1 MPTPLPLR
9 RGFLQGLLGF
19 GGASAAAAAANPPS
33 RPAAAGPDHRFLP
46 NYARAQD
53 YRSLKQSSYDRT
65 GGNADRW
72 PVAAGATRELFAA
85 TGPGV
90 ITHIWF
96 TIAAPGIFH
105 LKELVLRIYWEGQ
118 TRPSVETPVGDF
130 FGLNL
135 GQYLVYQSGFLNCS
149 PVKALNA
156 YFAMP
161 FRKSARITVTN
172 EGAQEVN
179 AFYSNVDYQLVPSLP
194 EDAAYFHAQY
204 RQSAPPVA
212 STNAWTSNGDVN
224 TMMNLDGAANH
235 VFLETRGR
243 GHLLGVTLGVLQN
256 QELWM
261 GEGDEMIFVDG
272 ETTPGIVGT
281 GSEDYFCGAWDFGGR
296 DGSIPFAH
304 LWNGAPLIQSGE
316 RSGGRYCLYRWH
328 ADNPVTFTRSLKH
341 TMEHG
346 HANHRADSFFS
357 VGYWYQSEPYTD
369 FPALPPL
376 ADRLPSLKAVGGPG
390 GAKP

>member
-19 GGASAAAAAANPPS
+19 GGASAAAAATNPPS
-33 RPAAAGPDHRFLP
+33 RPTPPGPDHRFLP
-46 NYARAQD
+46 AYARAQD
-53 YRSLKQSSYDRT
+53 HRSLKQSSYDRT
-65 GGNADRW
+65 GGNSDSW

-96 TIAAPGIFH
+96 TIAAPGLFH

-118 TRPSVETPVGDF
+118 ARPSVETPVGDF

-161 FRKSARITVTN
+161 FRRSARITVTN
-172 EGAQEVN
+172 EGTQDVN
-179 AFYSNVDYQLVPSLP
+179 AFYSNMDYQLVPSLP

-224 TMMNLDGAANH
+224 TVTNDDGAGNH
-235 VFLETRGR
+235 VFFETRGR

-272 ETTPGIVGT
+272 EVTPGIIGT

-304 LWNGAPLIQSGE
+304 LWNGAPLIQSAE

-341 TMEHG
+341 TIEHG
-346 HANHRADSFFS
+346 HANHRADSFYS

-369 FPALPPL
+369 FPPLPPL